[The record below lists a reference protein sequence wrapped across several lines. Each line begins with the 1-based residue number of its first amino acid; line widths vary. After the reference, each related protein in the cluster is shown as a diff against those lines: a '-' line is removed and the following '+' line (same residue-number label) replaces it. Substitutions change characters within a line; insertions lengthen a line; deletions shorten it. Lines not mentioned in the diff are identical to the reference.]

1 MFESEQGDEE
11 MARVAPYHTARP
23 ETGGEHNVHHNDSEC
38 PRGKEISAA
47 DWRSGT
53 DGRPLCKVC
62 K

>member
-1 MFESEQGDEE
+1 
-11 MARVAPYHTARP
+11 MARVNPYHTARP
-23 ETGGEHNVHHNDSEC
+23 ETGGERNVHHNDDEC

-47 DWRSGT
+47 DWRKGT

>member
-1 MFESEQGDEE
+1 
-11 MARVAPYHTARP
+11 MARVPAYHTGRP
-23 ETGGEHNVHHNDSEC
+23 ETGGERNVYHNDNEC

-47 DWRSGT
+47 DLRKGM